1 MCPHHRRM
9 KRRDA
14 CHGLLS
20 CGDEAQPLQEAQ
32 GLPPVLEHGRVAE
45 DPVAHGAELV
55 VDGGAHGLRLAFAI
69 QRCANLLPFEA
80 ELAHLVRQSIGA
92 GDQRPLD
99 HAELVHQSPGQDEQT
114 LRLDEADGFLLD
126 GPELRVRVEHALG
139 ELVTHRVVAENQAH
153 LVAAL
158 DADHTG
164 RQGALPRA
172 GGVMAGDAQG
182 LVVIDLPCGADGV
195 RHLEQLVALL
205 GHQSHGRAGP
215 VEDLD
220 AHAAMARQRQ
230 RLAQAAALNI
240 SKISPPP
247 W

>member
-32 GLPPVLEHGRVAE
+32 GLPPVLEHGRVTE

-69 QRCANLLPFEA
+69 QRCADLLPFEA

-153 LVAAL
+153 LV
-158 DADHTG
+158 G
-164 RQGALPRA
+164 RI
-172 GGVMAGDAQG
+172 
-182 LVVIDLPCGADGV
+182 LVVVATPGV
-195 RHLEQLVALL
+195 
-205 GHQSHGRAGP
+205 
-215 VEDLD
+215 
-220 AHAAMARQRQ
+220 
-230 RLAQAAALNI
+230 
-240 SKISPPP
+240 
-247 W
+247 